1 VDLPYEAELAAL
13 EAELA
18 CPARAAAAAA
28 APATTPA
35 APVMVAMDAEHTT
48 EEALVAG
55 MAVFKAQ
62 LERVRRQKQHAAA
75 EDLARAAAGGLSAAA
90 PFAPVVGEVATHA
103 HPTSPRFC
111 AIWDARTSPSTSP

>member
-1 VDLPYEAELAAL
+1 MDLPYEAELAAL

-62 LERVRRQKQHAAA
+62 LERVRRQKQHAAV
-75 EDLARAAAGGLSAAA
+75 EDLARAAPGDLAVA
-90 PFAPVVGEVATHA
+90 APVVPAVAKRQRRH
-103 HPTSPRFC
+103 
-111 AIWDARTSPSTSP
+111 